1 MTVKCHLH
9 ICLRGDISAK
19 LIFLGGKNK
28 KVMAMFCTCEIVLR
42 SCVYAG
48 AMQATSLAERELE
61 VRKTKRYLESILFEL
76 GFFYRI
82 KNVS

>member
-1 MTVKCHLH
+1 
-9 ICLRGDISAK
+9 
-19 LIFLGGKNK
+19 
-28 KVMAMFCTCEIVLR
+28 MFCTCEIVLR
-42 SCVYAG
+42 SCVYAE